1 VSVIPNH
8 VPWFADYVGVLENST
23 STASARQKHIQAC
36 KMARVAA
43 KPGGGEHE
51 LVRPVLSSLPTYLQ
65 IAIKPSKKF
74 YKDLDKIRHRF
85 LWVGNQ

>member
-1 VSVIPNH
+1 MYLGLPIMLGRLRIVHLQP
-8 VPWFADYVGVLENST
+8 VLDRNT
-23 STASARQKHIQAC
+23 SKLARWQGWLLNLG
-36 KMARVAA
+36 
-43 KPGGGEHE
+43 GGGEHE